1 MATTTTEQT
10 TTNIPDWA
18 KPYASQLFGMVFGD
32 PNKPGTGGLL
42 NQPWQ
47 QYTGQRVAGV
57 NPLAGMGYQDIARL
71 GVSPEVDEGRMMAG
85 IGGMRAGR
93 AGEDYMRMATD
104 PRATSAFMSPYMQ
117 NVVDQQK
124 QRALQDYGR
133 QIPGLQAAGIRSGG
147 RGGTREALLQA
158 ESQRNLQS
166 QLGDIQATGLQNAFQ
181 QAQAAQ
187 QFGSNL
193 GMQGIQQQL
202 AASGILGNLGS
213 QRYNQLLGGAQAR
226 IGAGS
231 QLRGI
236 EQDQLNNLYQD
247 YINRQ
252 QYPYKQL
259 EFASGILRGFQPTG
273 TTSTLY
279 QPSGSG
285 TAAAIGTGVGLGN
298 LFGAMG
304 GGE

>member
-18 KPYASQLFGMVFGD
+18 KPYAGQLFGMVFGD
-32 PNKPGTGGLL
+32 PNRPGTGGIL

-57 NPLAGMGYQDIARL
+57 NPLAGMGYQDISRL
-71 GVSPEVDEGRMMAG
+71 GVSPEVDEARYMAG
-85 IGGMRAGR
+85 LGGMRAGS
-93 AGEDYMRMATD
+93 AGADYMRMATD
-104 PRATSAFMSPYMQ
+104 PRSVSAFMSPYMQ

-124 QRALQDYGR
+124 QRAIQDYSR
-133 QIPGLQAAGIRSGG
+133 QIPGLQTAGIRAGA

-158 ESQRNLQS
+158 EAQRNLQS
-166 QLGDIQATGLQNAFQ
+166 QLGDIQATGSQNAFQ
-181 QAQAAQ
+181 QAQQAQ

-202 AASGILGNLGS
+202 AASGLLGNLGN

-231 QLRGI
+231 QLRDI
-236 EQDQLNNLYQD
+236 EQQQLSNLYQD
-247 YINRQ
+247 FINKQ

-273 TTSTLY
+273 SVSTLY
-279 QPSGSG
+279 QPSGSSVG
-285 TAAAIGTGVGLGN
+285 STIGAGLG
-298 LFGAMG
+298 LGGMFGAMSEG
-304 GGE
+304 